1 MGIVYHGPLLKI
13 KEEITMTRYAPII
26 QTPLG
31 IAPLIGSTM
40 TPERER
46 EIATAAALR
55 DMPRLGLEPDVRN
68 LAAYFRMVREVLA

>member
-1 MGIVYHGPLLKI
+1 MGIVYHGPLPKI

-26 QTPLG
+26 LG

-46 EIATAAALR
+46 EIATTAALR
-55 DMPRLGLEPDVRN
+55 DMPRLGLEPDARN